1 MNGKMTLAGKIAAI
15 LAALLV
21 GIASLASAKG
31 QADQPRPYGFQGMY
45 GSGMMGGGMMGGGM
59 MGPGMMGGGMMGG
72 GMMGG
77 GMMGGAPWWEG
88 NGLPGSSWQRTVDIK
103 KAEQLVTEYLG
114 RLGAKN
120 LKIEEIMEFEY
131 NLYALIVETDTDK
144 AAFELLVDPFTGSIR
159 PEYGPNMMWNT
170 KYGMMG
176 AGAGAASGTISE
188 EQAVKIAADY
198 LSRVRGGGPYE
209 IHGDE
214 FYGYF
219 TFDYQKGG
227 QILGMLSVNSF
238 TGQVWYHGWHGGF
251 LGEEEMSM

>member
-1 MNGKMTLAGKIAAI
+1 MNRKTNLAGKIGAI
-15 LAALLV
+15 LVALVV
-21 GIASLASAKG
+21 GIATMASAKG
-31 QADQPRPYGFQGMY
+31 QADPPRPYGFQGMY

-59 MGPGMMGGGMMGG
+59 MG
-72 GMMGG
+72 
-77 GMMGGAPWWEG
+77 GAPWWDG

-103 KAEQLVTEYLG
+103 KAEQLVTEYLN

-144 AAFELLVDPFTGSIR
+144 AAFELLVDPFTGAIR
-159 PEYGPNMMWNT
+159 PEFGPNMMWNT

-176 AGAGAASGTISE
+176 SGVGAASGNTISE

-209 IHGDE
+209 VHGDE

-251 LGEEEMSM
+251 LGEEEMTM

>member
-1 MNGKMTLAGKIAAI
+1 MNGKRTLAGKIGAI
-15 LAALLV
+15 LVALVV
-21 GIASLASAKG
+21 GIASMASAKG
-31 QADQPRPYGFQGMY
+31 QADPPRPYGFQGMY

-59 MGPGMMGGGMMGG
+59 MG
-72 GMMGG
+72 
-77 GMMGGAPWWEG
+77 GAPWWDG

-103 KAEQLVTEYLG
+103 KAEQLVTEYLN

-159 PEYGPNMMWNT
+159 PEFGPNMMWNT

-176 AGAGAASGTISE
+176 SWAGAASGNTISE
-188 EQAVKIAADY
+188 EQAVKIAGDY

>member
-1 MNGKMTLAGKIAAI
+1 MNSKRTLAGKIGSI
-15 LAALLV
+15 LVALVV
-21 GIASLASAKG
+21 GIASMASAKG
-31 QADQPRPYGFQGMY
+31 QADPPRPYGFQGMY

-59 MGPGMMGGGMMGG
+59 MG
-72 GMMGG
+72 
-77 GMMGGAPWWEG
+77 GAPWWDG

-103 KAEQLVTEYLG
+103 KAEQLVTEYLN

-144 AAFELLVDPFTGSIR
+144 AAFELLVDPFTGAIR
-159 PEYGPNMMWNT
+159 PEFGPNMMWNT

-176 AGAGAASGTISE
+176 SGVGAASGNTIGE

-227 QILGMLSVNSF
+227 QVLGMLSVNSF

-251 LGEEEMSM
+251 LGEEEMTM

>member
-1 MNGKMTLAGKIAAI
+1 MNSKTNLAGKIGAI
-15 LAALLV
+15 LVALVV
-21 GIASLASAKG
+21 GIASIASAKG
-31 QADQPRPYGFQGMY
+31 QADPPRPYRFQGMY
-45 GSGMMGGGMMGGGM
+45 GSGMMSGGMMS
-59 MGPGMMGGGMMGG
+59 
-72 GMMGG
+72 G
-77 GMMGGAPWWEG
+77 GMMGGAPWWDG

-103 KAEQLVTEYLG
+103 KAEQLVAEYLN

-144 AAFELLVDPFTGSIR
+144 AAFELLVDPFTGAIR
-159 PEYGPNMMWNT
+159 PEFGPNMMWNT

-176 AGAGAASGTISE
+176 SGVGAASGNTISE

-251 LGEEEMSM
+251 LGEEEMTM

>member
-1 MNGKMTLAGKIAAI
+1 MNGKRTLAGKIGAI
-15 LAALLV
+15 LVALVL
-21 GIASLASAKG
+21 GIASMASAKG
-31 QADQPRPYGFQGMY
+31 QADPPRPYGLQGMY
-45 GSGMMGGGMMGGGM
+45 GS
-59 MGPGMMGGGMMGG
+59 GMMGG

-103 KAEQLVTEYLG
+103 KAEKLVNEYLS

-144 AAFELLVDPFTGSIR
+144 AAFELLVDPFTGAIR
-159 PEYGPNMMWNT
+159 PEFGPNMMWNT

-176 AGAGAASGTISE
+176 SWGGAASGNAISE

-219 TFDYQKGG
+219 TFDYEKGG

-238 TGQVWYHGWHGGF
+238 TGQVWNHSWHGGF
-251 LGEEEMSM
+251 LGEEEMTM

>member
-1 MNGKMTLAGKIAAI
+1 MNSKTNLAGKIGAI
-15 LAALLV
+15 LVALVV
-21 GIASLASAKG
+21 GIATMASAKG
-31 QADQPRPYGFQGMY
+31 QADPPRPYGFQGMY

-59 MGPGMMGGGMMGG
+59 MG
-72 GMMGG
+72 
-77 GMMGGAPWWEG
+77 GAPWWDG

-103 KAEQLVTEYLG
+103 KAEQLVAEYLN

-144 AAFELLVDPFTGSIR
+144 AAFELLVDPFTGAIR
-159 PEYGPNMMWNT
+159 PEFGPNMMWNT

-176 AGAGAASGTISE
+176 SGVGAASGNTISE

-209 IHGDE
+209 IQGDE
-214 FYGYF
+214 FYGYY
-219 TFDYQKGG
+219 TFDFEKGK

-251 LGEEEMSM
+251 LGEEEMTM